1 MLLLEYTFKNFHSFG
16 GEAHFSLRATEDI
29 RKNFPDN
36 YIHGNLDVL
45 RSAVMV
51 GENAGGK
58 SNFMKSLSY
67 LKSLFR
73 ENSFIESS
81 LKHICDTYNDGEETT
96 IDKTEQ
102 SFSISALIDGC
113 EYRYELEIDCLGIKH
128 ESFASR
134 TAEQSDMRRIFVLK
148 RSEENI
154 ALTDTVGQ
162 IQLKNRGDKPLIEL
176 KYELGVDRDE
186 NIIDK
191 RISAALQSSED
202 AEHDGLN
209 ITKFAILG
217 VKPAV
222 AFIKWMNDTLCVNVY
237 PDGEYYS
244 ASRRI
249 TKEDLRILENKK
261 NFLPIL
267 QMADSSIVDLS
278 WTPER
283 LFQVR

>member
-128 ESFASR
+128 EL
-134 TAEQSDMRRIFVLK
+134 FVLK